1 MQFVKD
7 LLRNLAIL
15 IGLGIVM
22 LIFFPDIMSQVYQLF
37 GALFGPLI
45 ILIIIVAALPRKS
58 RSRRED

>member
-22 LIFFPDIMSQVYQLF
+22 LIFFPDIMTQVYQLF

-58 RSRRED
+58 RSRK